1 MKKYFEDCDHLDEF
15 LNKQLDP
22 NKEANCFVDDGSF
35 DPHRP
40 GGSTAQLESL
50 FRKLCQ
56 SCSSAAMARRE
67 VSGVLCG
74 VDGLLGLLESML
86 VLVWMLMQVAVVV
99 VVVVALVVL
108 VLVVVVVVVVVV
120 IMVVVVVMVVVV
132 IVLRTPLFLLLSV
145 VSAVARRILPSAI
158 RTGCPHDGIA

>member
-74 VDGLLGLLESML
+74 VDGLLGLVESM
-86 VLVWMLMQVAVVV
+86 
-99 VVVVALVVL
+99 L